1 MRVGCTAEDLRMR
14 SVSAW
19 DTDSDLNCA
28 FCIGPTPLFI
38 IWWLWI
44 PSKYAYYVMFLSFL
58 CVELSYGHLTSV
70 WYSGLVSASQ
80 TQISLCH
87 NLLLG
92 CQIILRFVQST
103 IISRF
108 GTLVLHI
115 NAEKPLRLDFH
126 NLYYLFFPDFMFEN
140 LELTCHLTSFHDEF
154 IVAPSGWKPPDAD
167 AHQFAG
173 KARKYCK
180 IVRLVPKVCKLH
192 SP

>member
-1 MRVGCTAEDLRMR
+1 MCWV
-14 SVSAW
+14 
-19 DTDSDLNCA
+19 
-28 FCIGPTPLFI
+28 I
-38 IWWLWI
+38 
-44 PSKYAYYVMFLSFL
+44 
-58 CVELSYGHLTSV
+58 V
-70 WYSGLVSASQ
+70 WYVIWQVYAILRWFPSLSASQ

-115 NAEKPLRLDFH
+115 NAEKPLRLDFQ
-126 NLYYLFFPDFMFEN
+126 NLYCLSFPDFMFEN
-140 LELTCHLTSFHDEF
+140 LESTCHLTSFHDEF
-154 IVAPSGWKPPDAD
+154 IVAPSGWKLVGGNLPMPMP
-167 AHQFAG
+167 HQFAG